1 MQADRRMAEGFS
13 RLSCI
18 AAFQGESINH
28 IEQWLSPLLSRIFTY
43 QNHRCHHLHHSTSAS
58 ATTMPAFK
66 TKTNLPTA
74 RKDSSS
80 LVDVPEKKKKPYVR
94 KTVDIDKETTKKPKT
109 KAQPKKTKAAL
120 AMDLPCE
127 ISGSTRQVEVVIDRM
142 TVEED
147 IAGIVDEEEQ
157 SGNVQTAGNP
167 DGRFSSDI
175 AGNMQG
181 VNQTRAGRKAEP
193 EFWKGE
199 EQESMD
205 DLINNL
211 LGKDKALNGGAGKGA
226 RSDMDFKHQ
235 GQGGNGAALD
245 RAVGSGN
252 KQSSND
258 TSAPVH
264 QTHAKS
270 SESKPLDAV
279 PSNRSQ
285 PDLSKGDE
293 EDLIHFVVIKVIE
306 HALSRNVDW
315 YKMAAEGF
323 AGKKAVQPAKA
334 KGKGKGKKADPSGD
348 EEGTGSRKLLGKV
361 DGNYLCESLWFALRW
376 FRRLILSLACIDD
389 LFHYVSPRM
398 SKLHSTDV
406 SQHYRLTLGGSPC

>member
-1 MQADRRMAEGFS
+1 
-13 RLSCI
+13 
-18 AAFQGESINH
+18 
-28 IEQWLSPLLSRIFTY
+28 
-43 QNHRCHHLHHSTSAS
+43 
-58 ATTMPAFK
+58 MPALK

-94 KTVDIDKETTKKPKT
+94 KTVDIDKETSKKPKAR
-109 KAQPKKTKAAL
+109 AQPKKTKAAP
-120 AMDLPCE
+120 AMDPPCQ
-127 ISGSTRQVEVVIDRM
+127 ISGNTRQVEVVIDRM
-142 TVEED
+142 TLEED

-193 EFWKGE
+193 DLWKGE

-211 LGKDKALNGGAGKGA
+211 LGKDKALNGGAGSGA

-235 GQGGNGAALD
+235 GQGGNGAALN
-245 RAVGSGN
+245 RTVGSGN

-258 TSAPVH
+258 TSAPDH
-264 QTHAKS
+264 QNHAKS
-270 SESKPLDAV
+270 SESKPLHAV

-285 PDLSKGDE
+285 PDLSKGE
-293 EDLIHFVVIKVIE
+293 KEDLIHSVVIKVIE

-323 AGKKAVQPAKA
+323 VGKRAVQPAKA

-361 DGNYLCESLWFALRW
+361 DGNYLY
-376 FRRLILSLACIDD
+376 D
-389 LFHYVSPRM
+389 LFHYTIFPALKDKKVPWA
-398 SKLHSTDV
+398 TDNDA
-406 SQHYRLTLGGSPC
+406 